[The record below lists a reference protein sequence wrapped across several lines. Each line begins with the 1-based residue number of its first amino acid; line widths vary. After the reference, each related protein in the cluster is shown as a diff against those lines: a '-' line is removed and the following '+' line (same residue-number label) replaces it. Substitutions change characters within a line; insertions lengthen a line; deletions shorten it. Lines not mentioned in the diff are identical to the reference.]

1 MASNSSFDVTTGVD
15 LQEVDNAVNQAT
27 KEIQQRYDFKGT
39 KCTIELD
46 RKENAIK
53 LDSDDD
59 YRGKAVLQVLREKLS
74 KRGVS
79 LKNLDEGEV
88 EIGSLGRARQLIK
101 LKQGIDQETAKK
113 IVKDVK
119 DQGFKKVQVQIQ
131 GDELRVMC
139 PSKDTLQEVMA
150 YLKSK
155 DFGVQL
161 NFGNYR

>member
-1 MASNSSFDVTTGVD
+1 MAANSSFDVTTGVD

-27 KEIQQRYDFKGT
+27 KEIAQRYDFKGT

-53 LDSDDD
+53 LDSDDE
-59 YRGKAVLQVLREKLS
+59 YKGKAVLQVLREKLS

-88 EIGSLGRARQLIK
+88 EIGTLGRARQLIK

-131 GDELRVMC
+131 GDELRVTC